1 MRTWPTG
8 LAALAS
14 GAAAFL
20 VLLLYSPAL
29 HAPFLV
35 PKFAAL
41 EVAASL
47 GFFAFALQRFFTGR
61 PRWTGPMTA
70 AVIGVLATTALA
82 WAAAAAGTPGAPYAL
97 AALARWGSLFG
108 IACGVSVLSDAPAA
122 RQRVLEAIA
131 IAAAV
136 VAATGLLQHV
146 EWMPLGI
153 PVISKPGSTFGN
165 RNLAAE
171 AIAMALPLGVGAAV
185 RCRPRGLR
193 RVLWTSL
200 ALQIVYL
207 AVTRTRGAWLG
218 AACGLGVFLWLARI
232 RLSWSS
238 VAVAI
243 GVGLVAGMAATLPG
257 RFNPRDAGD
266 SKRYEGVVEVL
277 QESVDAQSTAVRTRL
292 GLWRRTLSMVGE
304 DPLVGVGPG
313 NWPVVFPRYAEPGA
327 MRDGVLSPTVV
338 PRQAHNDLL
347 ERAAETGMVGLTALL
362 CWVGAVAA
370 SVRRSLR
377 TADADGRACTAA
389 AAGGLVALGVMSL
402 SSFPLEMPGT
412 LCLAG
417 LALGLV
423 AVAVP
428 DRTVRRK
435 GRVGGA
441 MVVVLG
447 VVLVACAAVRA
458 ERAVRGSWWVGRAER
473 SIRAD
478 RGPAGA
484 EQGLAALKC
493 ALEAT
498 PNDFTARLLTAQLLL
513 RAGRPAASVHAAEQ
527 VRALEPYSAN
537 AWAALSAA
545 ELALKDPAAARWAAD
560 QAIGLLED
568 YPEALDLR
576 AQASIQ
582 EGDVGA
588 ARADRDHLAR
598 LAQGP
603 AKSAITRNARAILER
618 AP

>member
-1 MRTWPTG
+1 VRTWPTP
-8 LAALAS
+8 LAAWAS

-41 EVAASL
+41 EVTASL
-47 GFFAFALQRFFTGR
+47 GFVAFALQRFFTGR
-61 PRWTGPMTA
+61 PRWTGAVTA
-70 AVIGVLATTALA
+70 AVMGVLATTALA
-82 WAAAAAGTPGAPYAL
+82 WAAAAAGARGAPYAI

-171 AIAMALPLGVGAAV
+171 AIAMALPLGVGAAA
-185 RCRPRGLR
+185 RCRPRALR
-193 RVLWTSL
+193 TALWTSL

-218 AACGLGVFLWLARI
+218 AACGLGASLWLARI

-243 GVGLVAGMAATLPG
+243 GVALVAAMAATLPG

-292 GLWRRTLSMVGE
+292 GLWRRTLSMVREG
-304 DPLVGVGPG
+304 PLVGVGPG

-327 MRDGVLSPTVV
+327 TQDGVLSPTVV

-347 ERAAETGMVGLTALL
+347 ERAAETGMVGLAAFLL
-362 CWVGAVAA
+362 WVGAVGA
-370 SVRRSLR
+370 SVRRSLQ
-377 TADADGRACTAA
+377 TADADGRACIAA
-389 AAGGLVALGVMSL
+389 AAGALVALGVMSL

-417 LALGLV
+417 LALGVV
-423 AVAVP
+423 AVDVQG
-428 DRTVRRK
+428 RTERRK
-435 GRVGGA
+435 GRAGGGV
-441 MVVVLG
+441 VVVLG
-447 VVLVACAAVRA
+447 GVLVACAALRA
-458 ERAVRGSWWVGRAER
+458 ERSVRGSWWVGRAER

-478 RGPAGA
+478 RGSAGA
-484 EQGLAALKC
+484 EQGLAALKH
-493 ALEAT
+493 ALEAA
-498 PNDFTARLLTAQLLL
+498 PNDFTARLLTARLLL

-527 VRALEPYSAN
+527 VHALEPYSPN
-537 AWAALSAA
+537 AWAVLSAA
-545 ELALKDPAAARWAAD
+545 ELALNDAAAARWAAD
-560 QAIGLLED
+560 QALGLLED

-576 AQASIQ
+576 AQASAR

-588 ARADRDHLAR
+588 AAADRDHLAR
-598 LAQGP
+598 LARGP
-603 AKSAITRNARAILER
+603 ASSAIARSARAVLER
-618 AP
+618 AQ